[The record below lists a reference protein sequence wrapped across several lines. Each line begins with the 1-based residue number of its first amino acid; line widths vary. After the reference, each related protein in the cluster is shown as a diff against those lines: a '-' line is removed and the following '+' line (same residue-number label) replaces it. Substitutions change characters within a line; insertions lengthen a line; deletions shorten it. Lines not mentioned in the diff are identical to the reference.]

1 MPTQM
6 DLQRF
11 MDASPAVHY
20 VARAS
25 GDFGTVYISPAV
37 HAQLGYA
44 PEQLT
49 EDPEL
54 WSRLVHADDR
64 PRVLAAL
71 ARIAAQPRQTLE
83 YRVLHADGGWRWLH
97 DQLALVHG
105 DDGAPCRIV
114 GCRLDITERR
124 EAEERTREIASRLQE
139 AQSIA
144 GIGSWEVDIS
154 STRQWWSDEIYRIFG
169 EDPRT
174 FEPVRENLLA
184 KIHPEDRQKV
194 IDAVERARVDGAPYS
209 IVYRIVLRDGT
220 ERIVQGRGRCI
231 ARQDGEGPPTR
242 FAGTVQD
249 ITERERTDQAL
260 RAAEARNR
268 ALLEANPDVIFRI
281 DADGRY
287 LDLSVSPKT
296 LFPYTKAELVGRNV
310 RDLFS
315 EEFAREH
322 QEHVRKAIET
332 GEMQLWECRLPLPH
346 GGDIDLEARFVRSGD
361 NEAVVTVRDVTE
373 WLALQRDI
381 VATQE
386 RERSRIG
393 RDLHD
398 GLGQELTAISLALE
412 VLGQKLGS
420 EQSPHAEAVHALKA
434 MAQKAIVTT
443 RRIARSLSPAFG
455 RELLIGEALEA
466 LAGEVS
472 EHSNVTCRAT
482 CSRKD
487 HAHDIDLDTNL
498 YRIAQEAVTNALRH
512 GAPRNVELRYACDG
526 KSIRL
531 EVLDDGVGIA
541 PEIARRG
548 GMGLRSMR
556 YRAHLIHGHL
566 EIDRRPEGGT
576 RVCCS
581 CPCLPW
587 QRVHAPGCR

>member
-1 MPTQM
+1 M
-6 DLQRF
+6 DLQRLV
-11 MDASPAVHY
+11 DASPAVHY
-20 VARAS
+20 LARVS
-25 GDFGTVYISPAV
+25 GDFETIYISPAV

-49 EDPEL
+49 ADPGL
-54 WSRLVHADDR
+54 WSRLVHPDDR

-71 ARIAAQPRQTLE
+71 AHIAEQPRQALE
-83 YRVLHADGGWRWLH
+83 YRLRHANGGWRWLH
-97 DQLALVHG
+97 DQLALLR
-105 DDGAPCRIV
+105 DDEGEPPRIV
-114 GCRLDITERR
+114 GSRLDITERK

-144 GIGSWEVDIS
+144 GIGSWEVDILTS
-154 STRQWWSDEIYRIFG
+154 SHWWSDEMYRIFG

-174 FEPVRENLLA
+174 FEPRRDTLLA
-184 KIHPEDRQKV
+184 KIHPEDRQRV
-194 IDAVERARVDGAPYS
+194 IDTVDRAYASGEPYS
-209 IVYRIVLRDGT
+209 IVYRILLPDGT

-231 ARQDGEGPPTR
+231 ARKDGEGSPTR

-249 ITERERTDQAL
+249 ITEREHTEQAL

-296 LFPYTKAELVGRNV
+296 LFPYTKETLVGRNV

-322 QEHVRKAIET
+322 QEHVRRAIET

-346 GGDIDLEARFVRSGD
+346 GDIDLEARFVRSGD

-398 GLGQELTAISLALE
+398 GLGQELTALSLALE
-412 VLGQKLGS
+412 VLAQKLAT
-420 EQSPHAEAVHALKA
+420 EASPHAQAVDNLKA

-443 RRIARSLSPAFG
+443 RRIARSLSPGFG

-472 EHSNVTCRAT
+472 EHSNVTCRAI

-487 HAHDIDLDTNL
+487 HAHDVELDTNL

-541 PEIARRG
+541 PEKVRRG

-566 EIDRRPEGGT
+566 EIERRPEGGT
-576 RVCCS
+576 RVSCS

-587 QRVHAPGCR
+587 QRVPVCKETR